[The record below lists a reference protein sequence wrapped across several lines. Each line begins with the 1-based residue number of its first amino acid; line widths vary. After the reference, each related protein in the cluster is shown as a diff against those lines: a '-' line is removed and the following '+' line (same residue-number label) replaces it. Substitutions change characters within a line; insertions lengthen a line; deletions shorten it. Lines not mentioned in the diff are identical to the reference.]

1 MESPIVMNGPAPA
14 PTPFQRLLSLDI
26 LRGITIAFMIMVNN
40 NGGRAAWAQMHHAQW
55 NGLTAT
61 DLVFPTFLFVVG
73 ASIVFAYESRLA
85 KGATRVQLAWHTA
98 KRACILFLL
107 GVVVNSFPYFHLAH
121 MRFYGVLQRIAVCY
135 MVVGL
140 FYLWD
145 RRVWTKVVAL
155 LLLLVGYWVLVRW
168 VPVPGAGMP
177 VRDVPFLDTDQN
189 IVAWLD
195 RQLMPNHLYEDFTTH
210 NVRDPEGLLSDMPA
224 IGTALLGLL
233 TGLWLRSNRE
243 LKMKAIGLATG
254 AAACLASGYLWS
266 IWFPLNKKMWTSSY
280 VLVAAGWSL
289 TVFALAFWA
298 VEINGW
304 GKGKGWGKSEV
315 FAKGMVWPWLVFGS
329 NAIAAYMVSELL
341 PGFLELFPFTS
352 NGHRL
357 YALDWTRIHVFG
369 LIPNPGWA
377 AFGYSFSFM
386 AMCFIPVWVL
396 YRKKIFLKV

>member
-1 MESPIVMNGPAPA
+1 MNGPAPA